1 MMTEDRRASF
11 GSSLRFQE
19 ESRDAWGW
27 NWLDHFQR
35 DLVYAAGQ
43 LRRAPGFTL
52 AAVTILAVGVGLNLA
67 VFHVVKAVSYD
78 RLLMPE
84 AESLVRVVRESPER
98 ERWAFPPEAVA
109 FFQDHADLF
118 TYLVGE
124 RLGTISVQ
132 VDSDDVDARAQFVSG
147 NYFDD
152 LIVKPGH
159 GRFLSPRDDR
169 HDAPLVVVLSDGY
182 WRRRFGADPNIVS
195 TIINVNGI
203 PASVVG
209 ITPTGFTGL
218 TMSRGDLWFAATMR
232 SRLLGQLENAP
243 VLGRPDTGIVGKPK
257 PDVSL
262 EAASAQLAAL
272 TLELG
277 ARQPDLFNDRE
288 TVRARSLQEDDL
300 NRNPY
305 MVLGPLVALILLAAC
320 ANLGNMLLARGI
332 SRQQEI
338 DTRLAV
344 GANRSRLVRQLMTES
359 LLLAALGA
367 LGGLV
372 VSRIAAELLAR
383 TFAAFLNVQIALDLQ
398 AIVAAGVL
406 SVISAVAFGLAPALQ
421 LTGRRRSTTRS
432 RQILVAV
439 QVAASCVLLILAG
452 LMTRGAQRQTAFAA
466 GADFTSLIVVD
477 PGLEDASLSGPSA
490 RQALEGIRERISL
503 IPEVADIAISADPIS
518 GATIARAAGLPMIV
532 QLAVDPDY
540 FRVMRLG
547 MLRGRIF
554 EPGEQEVVIVSAAA
568 GRAAFDGDDPLG
580 KGWNP
585 DGGGARGPTVI
596 GLVEANALASLRDP
610 GAVETYRLLTD
621 ETVASAIV
629 IARTH
634 GDGRTI
640 LRRAREAAK
649 LPGLTPAAWVIQT
662 PVDQLLEHSRA
673 ATELIGVLGT
683 AASALAAFGIF
694 GLVAF
699 SVRERNRELAIRM
712 ALGARARAIVSV
724 LLRQYAKPLGLG
736 MGVGVALAY
745 AAVRALGGMS
755 PLGLGLMTS
764 DLAGYLLGLAA
775 FTLTTVAAI
784 LVPLRRAIRIDPVI
798 ALRRE

>member
-1 MMTEDRRASF
+1 M
-11 GSSLRFQE
+11 
-19 ESRDAWGW
+19 
-27 NWLDHFQR
+27 
-35 DLVYAAGQ
+35 
-43 LRRAPGFTL
+43 
-52 AAVTILAVGVGLNLA
+52 
-67 VFHVVKAVSYD
+67 
-78 RLLMPE
+78 
-84 AESLVRVVRESPER
+84 
-98 ERWAFPPEAVA
+98 
-109 FFQDHADLF
+109 
-118 TYLVGE
+118 
-124 RLGTISVQ
+124 
-132 VDSDDVDARAQFVSG
+132 
-147 NYFDD
+147 
-152 LIVKPGH
+152 
-159 GRFLSPRDDR
+159 
-169 HDAPLVVVLSDGY
+169 
-182 WRRRFGADPNIVS
+182 
-195 TIINVNGI
+195 
-203 PASVVG
+203 VG

-218 TMSRGDLWFAATMR
+218 TMSRGDLWFPATMR

-272 TLELG
+272 TLELR

-338 DTRLAV
+338 DTRIAV

-398 AIVAAGVL
+398 AILAAGVL

-421 LTGRRRSTTRS
+421 LTSRRRSTTRS

-439 QVAASCVLLILAG
+439 QVAASCVLLVLAG
-452 LMTRGAQRQTAFAA
+452 MMTRGAQRQTAFAA
-466 GADFTSLIVVD
+466 GADFTSLVVVD
-477 PGLEDASLSGPSA
+477 PGLEDANLSGPSA
-490 RQALEGIRERISL
+490 RQALEGVRERISL
-503 IPEVADIAISADPIS
+503 IPEVVDIAISADPIS
-518 GATIARAAGLPMIV
+518 GATIARASGIPMIV

-554 EPGEQEVVIVSAAA
+554 EPGEQDVVIVSAAA

-580 KGWNP
+580 KAWNP
-585 DGGGARGPTVI
+585 DGSSRGPTVI

-610 GAVETYRLLTD
+610 GAVESYRLLTD
-621 ETVASAIV
+621 ETVAGAIV
-629 IARTH
+629 IARTN

-662 PVDQLLEHSRA
+662 PVDQVLEHSRA

-712 ALGARARAIVSV
+712 ALGARARAIVAV

-736 MGVGVALAY
+736 MAVGVALAY

>member
-1 MMTEDRRASF
+1 
-11 GSSLRFQE
+11 
-19 ESRDAWGW
+19 
-27 NWLDHFQR
+27 
-35 DLVYAAGQ
+35 
-43 LRRAPGFTL
+43 
-52 AAVTILAVGVGLNLA
+52 
-67 VFHVVKAVSYD
+67 
-78 RLLMPE
+78 
-84 AESLVRVVRESPER
+84 
-98 ERWAFPPEAVA
+98 
-109 FFQDHADLF
+109 
-118 TYLVGE
+118 
-124 RLGTISVQ
+124 
-132 VDSDDVDARAQFVSG
+132 
-147 NYFDD
+147 
-152 LIVKPGH
+152 
-159 GRFLSPRDDR
+159 
-169 HDAPLVVVLSDGY
+169 
-182 WRRRFGADPNIVS
+182 
-195 TIINVNGI
+195 
-203 PASVVG
+203 
-209 ITPTGFTGL
+209 
-218 TMSRGDLWFAATMR
+218 
-232 SRLLGQLENAP
+232 
-243 VLGRPDTGIVGKPK
+243 
-257 PDVSL
+257 
-262 EAASAQLAAL
+262 
-272 TLELG
+272 
-277 ARQPDLFNDRE
+277 
-288 TVRARSLQEDDL
+288 
-300 NRNPY
+300 
-305 MVLGPLVALILLAAC
+305 
-320 ANLGNMLLARGI
+320 
-332 SRQQEI
+332 
-338 DTRLAV
+338 
-344 GANRSRLVRQLMTES
+344 
-359 LLLAALGA
+359 
-367 LGGLV
+367 
-372 VSRIAAELLAR
+372 
-383 TFAAFLNVQIALDLQ
+383 
-398 AIVAAGVL
+398 
-406 SVISAVAFGLAPALQ
+406 
-421 LTGRRRSTTRS
+421 
-432 RQILVAV
+432 
-439 QVAASCVLLILAG
+439 
-452 LMTRGAQRQTAFAA
+452 MTRGAQRQTAFAA

-503 IPEVADIAISADPIS
+503 ISEVADIAISADPIS

-712 ALGARARAIVSV
+712 ALGARARAIVAV